1 MFHGMIR
8 CSTFGGRKRVWGG
21 VVFKD
26 VRVLCK
32 TQNTGL
38 GKHEYCKGN
47 HHGGPFA
54 KIQNQYVSTLRG
66 PSEVSKWMSLMV
78 E

>member
-1 MFHGMIR
+1 MGR
-8 CSTFGGRKRVWGG
+8 CFVQRCQSSVQSGQKGS
-21 VVFKD
+21 
-26 VRVLCK
+26 
-32 TQNTGL
+32 

-47 HHGGPFA
+47 HHAGPFA
-54 KIQNQYVSTLRG
+54 KIQKQCVSTLRG